1 MSNWCSHKHRCLE
14 LTTASHNQQSN
25 SAACRASDNGDDT
38 SHRCRLQSAARDS
51 LRKRDIY
58 YNITSCSREGNVPQ
72 VAVEPTN
79 QRCVPC
85 PNLPSFERDSHSPVQ
100 EICSEDAPTMPAFK
114 VLGQEICPEDA
125 PMFAPPPEGM
135 VQLKLY
141 VKITAYT
148 NNSVLGTLCL
158 QTKQK

>member
-1 MSNWCSHKHRCLE
+1 
-14 LTTASHNQQSN
+14 
-25 SAACRASDNGDDT
+25 
-38 SHRCRLQSAARDS
+38 
-51 LRKRDIY
+51 
-58 YNITSCSREGNVPQ
+58 
-72 VAVEPTN
+72 
-79 QRCVPC
+79 
-85 PNLPSFERDSHSPVQ
+85 
-100 EICSEDAPTMPAFK
+100 MPAFK

-141 VKITAYT
+141 VKITAYN